1 MTDRSNQILEPQECL
16 DIIQKKLNQN
26 SMEDFSLIKYEIVS
40 VGKTNGYLGLYFY
53 LKASVARPESPT
65 DRRNI
70 KFFIKLRPPKG
81 TKQYDVVCNSGM
93 FNREVRLYTKLFPE
107 ILDQSDREYVPTC
120 YLGLEN
126 DILVLEDIVSKCFE
140 NLKDRLETLDL
151 DHCKVVM
158 QTLGRFHAKSVIFEE
173 RNKTNLLNF
182 CREKKIVIRS
192 YDGPPPSV
200 FTIGVK
206 CALSVLDLLSE
217 LDSLTRDKFKALVNE
232 IQCKLHKMLVPS
244 ANNRNV
250 QLHGDLWTNNLM
262 FKYSGDGKP
271 LQCCFLDFQN
281 TR

>member
-1 MTDRSNQILEPQECL
+1 MKDRSNQILESQECL

-26 SMEDFSLIKYEIVS
+26 SMVDFSLIKYEIVPVRES
-40 VGKTNGYLGLYFY
+40 NGYLGRYFY

-70 KFFIKLRPPKG
+70 TFFIKSRPPKG

-93 FNREVRLYTKLFPE
+93 FNREIRLYTKLFPE
-107 ILDQSDREYVPTC
+107 ILDLSDREYIPTC

-126 DILVLEDIVSKCFE
+126 DILVLEDIVSKGFKI
-140 NLKDRLETLDL
+140 LKDKLETLDL

-173 RNKTNLLNF
+173 KNKTNLLDF
-182 CREKKIVIRS
+182 CREKKIIIRS

-206 CALSVLDLLSE
+206 CALSVIDFLYE
-217 LDSLTRDKFKALVNE
+217 LDMLTREKFKTLVNE
-232 IQCKLHKMLVPS
+232 IQGKLHKMLAPS
-244 ANNRNV
+244 ANKRNV
-250 QLHGDLWTNNLM
+250 QLHGDLWKNNLM
-262 FKYSGDGKP
+262 FKYSEDEKP
-271 LQCCFLDFQN
+271 IQCCFLDFQN